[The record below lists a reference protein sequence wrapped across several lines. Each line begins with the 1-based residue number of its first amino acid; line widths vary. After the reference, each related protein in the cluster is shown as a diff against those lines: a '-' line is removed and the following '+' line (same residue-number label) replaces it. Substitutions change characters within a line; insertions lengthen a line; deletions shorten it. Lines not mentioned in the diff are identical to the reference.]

1 MNIKNSNSKSNSKIV
16 ITLCALLA
24 FANIS
29 ADVGYDQSE
38 VVNRVNS
45 MNVDQLSDQR
55 DALIAERSY
64 LLEQDNS
71 TQSPVK
77 KKEISNRLD
86 AIGFELSQ
94 IQKVLLGIGG
104 AALISSLSDSSSPD
118 TVPPILTVSGSLT
131 ITLELGDTYTDAGAT
146 ARDANDG
153 PVTVTTVSNVDSS
166 AVGTYTITYTATD
179 AAGNTVSSSRTV
191 TVVDTTAPT
200 ITIAGDELTIV
211 ELGAAYTDAGATATD
226 ASGAVT
232 VTTTGLEVIGT
243 IPSVGSY
250 DVVYS
255 STDTYG
261 NTSSVT
267 RTVQVADTTGPTI
280 TIAGDALTIVEL
292 GAAYTDAGA
301 TATDVSGAV
310 TVTTTG
316 LEVIGTIPSLGS
328 YDVVYS
334 STDTYGNTSSV
345 TRTVQVASIAPVFT
359 SQAIFNADE
368 NQTVI
373 GTVTATDATAVTFTI
388 SGSELSITTAGVLTF
403 VAAPDFETKSTYTA
417 TVTATDTY
425 SAASTQDIT
434 VNVNDVGGWD
444 DNPAT
449 GTGTDSS
456 VGSGSGSGTGSG
468 TGSN

>member
-267 RTVQVADTTGPTI
+267 RTVQVA
-280 TIAGDALTIVEL
+280 
-292 GAAYTDAGA
+292 
-301 TATDVSGAV
+301 
-310 TVTTTG
+310 
-316 LEVIGTIPSLGS
+316 
-328 YDVVYS
+328 
-334 STDTYGNTSSV
+334 
-345 TRTVQVASIAPVFT
+345 SIAPVFT